1 MEMDMDT
8 SPSYF
13 DPEVLTVRDRFR
25 RYGKRHSTSPHEE
38 FPSPN
43 VSENRLLYDGHSIH
57 SPTNT
62 ALLLENIK
70 EEVDNFHTDLYQG
83 TSANPLSASKR
94 ESAGILDGDDEALF
108 RRVESQ
114 SLKACKIENDELAE
128 SGDTTFA
135 LFASLFDSALQ
146 GLMPIPDLILRLE
159 ESCRD
164 VSQSIRYGSDIR
176 HRVIEDKLMRQKA
189 QLLLGEA
196 ASWSLLWNLYGKAT
210 EEVPE
215 ELIMSPSTSHL
226 EACQFVVN
234 DHTAQLCLRI
244 VLWLEELASKSLD
257 LERKVEHIYRIVS
270 KLTNSN
276 VVTLAYHDYKEQ
288 KWNKMVAAAF
298 SFLVS
303 QVFVFPT
310 RHKLKMLVRGSHV
323 GTYLPN
329 AGVWHHTQRYLKK
342 TGSGVDTVRH
352 LDFDAP
358 TREHARLLPD
368 DNKQDESL
376 LEDVWILIRA
386 GRIEEACD
394 LCRSAGQ
401 PWRAA
406 TLCPFSGMDMFP
418 SVEALVKNGKNSTLQ
433 AIELESGFGNQLRLW
448 KWASYCASEKIAE
461 QDGGKHEVAVFANQ
475 CSNLNRILPVC
486 TDWESACWAMAK
498 SWLDVQVDLELAQSK
513 PGLAERFR
521 SRLDESPETMQ
532 NGSQASFGPEDWPL
546 HVLNQQPRDLS
557 ALLQKLHSGEMVHE
571 AVVRGCKEQ
580 HRQIQMNLM
589 KGDISHLLDIIWSWI
604 APLEDDQSNFRPH
617 GDPHM
622 IKFGAHVVLV
632 LRYML
637 ADEIKDREKL
647 SNVGDLIL
655 HMYSMFLFS
664 KQHEEL
670 VGIYASQL
678 AGHRCIELFVHMME
692 LRMHSSVHVKY
703 KIFLSAMEY
712 LPFSHVDDSQGNFE
726 EIVDRVL
733 SRSREIKLAKYDPSV
748 DVAEQHRQQSL
759 QKAIAIQWLCFT
771 PPSTIK
777 DVKDVTSK
785 LLLRSLMHSNILF
798 REFALI
804 AMWRVPATP
813 VGAHTLLSFLAEPLK
828 QLSENQDTLVD
839 YISENLQE
847 FQDWNEYYSCDAK
860 YRNWLKF
867 QVENAEVTDLS
878 EEENKKAMVAAKET
892 LDSSLLL
899 LLILNLIHYIGKD
912 NPWLTFLEDNVF
924 ESEEHMFLELHATAM
939 LCLPSGECLRP
950 DATICAALM
959 SALYASVTE
968 EVVLDRQLMVN
979 VSISSRDSYCIEVV
993 LRCLATEGDGLG
1005 PHNANDG
1012 GILSA
1017 VAAAGFK
1024 GELTRFQAG
1033 VTMDISRLDAWYSS
1047 KEGSLDTPATY
1058 IVRGLCRKC
1067 CLPELVLRS
1076 MQVSV
1081 FLMESGNPSEDH
1093 DELIELVASDEAG
1106 FLSLFSQLQLQEFML
1121 FEREYRLSQLE
1132 LQEDLSSS

>member
-1 MEMDMDT
+1 LPRSSAILRFDISAYHLGLAFVGEEMDMDMDT

-13 DPEVLTVRDRFR
+13 DPEALSVRDQFR
-25 RYGKRHSTSPHEE
+25 RYRKRHSTSPHEE
-38 FPSPN
+38 MLSSN
-43 VSENRLLYDGHSIH
+43 VSENRLLYDGHNIH

-70 EEVDNFHTDLYQG
+70 EEVDNFHTDHYEG
-83 TSANPLSASKR
+83 TPTNPISASRR
-94 ESAGILDGDDEALF
+94 ESVGILNDDDEALF

-146 GLMPIPDLILRLE
+146 GLMSIPNLMLRLE
-159 ESCRD
+159 ESCRN

-176 HRVIEDKLMRQKA
+176 HRAVEDKLMRQKA

-196 ASWSLLWNLYGKAT
+196 ASWSLLWNLYGKGT
-210 EEVPE
+210 DEVPE
-215 ELIMSPSTSHL
+215 NLILIPSTSHL
-226 EACQFVVN
+226 EACQFVLN

-244 VLWLEELASKSLD
+244 VMWLEELASKSLD
-257 LERKVEHIYRIVS
+257 LERKV
-270 KLTNSN
+270 
-276 VVTLAYHDYKEQ
+276 Q
-288 KWNKMVAAAF
+288 
-298 SFLVS
+298 
-303 QVFVFPT
+303 
-310 RHKLKMLVRGSHV
+310 GSHV

-342 TGSGVDTVRH
+342 NGSNADTLHH

-368 DNKQDESL
+368 DYKQDESV
-376 LEDVWILIRA
+376 LEDVWTLIRA

-401 PWRAA
+401 SWRAA

-418 SVEALVKNGKNSTLQ
+418 SIEALVKNGENRTLQ
-433 AIELESGFGNQLRLW
+433 AIEQESGFGNQLRLW

-461 QDGGKHEVAVFANQ
+461 QDGGKHEVAVFATQ
-475 CSNLNRILPVC
+475 CSNLNRMLPIC

-513 PGLAERFR
+513 PGLTERFK
-521 SRLDESPETMQ
+521 SCIDESPEATQ
-532 NGSQASFGPEDWPL
+532 NGCQASFGPEDWPL
-546 HVLNQQPRDLS
+546 HVLNQQPRDLP

-589 KGDISHLLDIIWSWI
+589 LGDISHLLDIIWSWI

-622 IKFGAHVVLV
+622 IKFGAHMVLV
-632 LRYML
+632 LRL
-637 ADEIKDREKL
+637 LFTDEINDSFKEKL
-647 SNVGDLIL
+647 NNVGDLIL
-655 HMYSMFLFS
+655 HMYAMFLFS

-678 AGHRCIELFVHMME
+678 ARHRCIELFVHMME

-712 LPFSHVDDSQGNFE
+712 LSFSPVDDLHGNFE

-733 SRSREIKLAKYDPSV
+733 SRSREIKLAKYDPSI

-813 VGAHTLLSFLAEPLK
+813 VGAHTLLSYLAEPLK
-828 QLSENQDTLVD
+828 QLSENPDTLED
-839 YISENLQE
+839 YVSENLQE

-867 QVENAEVTDLS
+867 QLENAEVTELS
-878 EEENKKAMVAAKET
+878 EEENQKAVVAAKET
-892 LDSSLLL
+892 LDSSLSLL
-899 LLILNLIHYIGKD
+899 LRQD
-912 NPWLTFLEDNVF
+912 NPWMTFLEDHVF
-924 ESEEHMFLELHATAM
+924 ESEEYLFLELHATAM

-950 DATICAALM
+950 DATVCAALM
-959 SALYASVTE
+959 SALYSSVSE
-968 EVVLDRQLMVN
+968 DVVLDRQLMVLLSSN
-979 VSISSRDSYCIEVV
+979 V
-993 LRCLATEGDGLG
+993 LG
-1005 PHNANDG
+1005 PYVTFTC
-1012 GILSA
+1012 ILA
-1017 VAAAGFK
+1017 FTHGYIQRLCNKF
-1024 GELTRFQAG
+1024 GYFLWCDT
-1033 VTMDISRLDAWYSS
+1033 IS
-1047 KEGSLDTPATY
+1047 KGSL
-1058 IVRGLCRKC
+1058 L
-1067 CLPELVLRS
+1067 
-1076 MQVSV
+1076 
-1081 FLMESGNPSEDH
+1081 H
-1093 DELIELVASDEAG
+1093 
-1106 FLSLFSQLQLQEFML
+1106 
-1121 FEREYRLSQLE
+1121 
-1132 LQEDLSSS
+1132 

>member
-1 MEMDMDT
+1 MLRNSSSSLAIAIWRAELALTSCLFGTFQLSPRVTFRITRRRNFGNFLFEFLILIMLIIENQLKYMFIVKPDTEMWLVDHTCLTKRKRIQVAYLHTLQCFQNLLLPSLRWLKPT
-8 SPSYF
+8 SGSLLLFDGISSYSIF
-13 DPEVLTVRDRFR
+13 ACLLRAANPGYLPIPCHIYITENSLEDHSQSNRDKTETLILMLTV
-25 RYGKRHSTSPHEE
+25 K
-38 FPSPN
+38 
-43 VSENRLLYDGHSIH
+43 LL
-57 SPTNT
+57 
-62 ALLLENIK
+62 
-70 EEVDNFHTDLYQG
+70 
-83 TSANPLSASKR
+83 
-94 ESAGILDGDDEALF
+94 
-108 RRVESQ
+108 
-114 SLKACKIENDELAE
+114 
-128 SGDTTFA
+128 
-135 LFASLFDSALQ
+135 
-146 GLMPIPDLILRLE
+146 
-159 ESCRD
+159 
-164 VSQSIRYGSDIR
+164 
-176 HRVIEDKLMRQKA
+176 
-189 QLLLGEA
+189 QLHFCLGLGEA

-257 LERKVEHIYRIVS
+257 LERKV
-270 KLTNSN
+270 
-276 VVTLAYHDYKEQ
+276 
-288 KWNKMVAAAF
+288 
-298 SFLVS
+298 
-303 QVFVFPT
+303 
-310 RHKLKMLVRGSHV
+310 RGSHV

-342 TGSGVDTVRH
+342 TGSTADTVRH

-418 SVEALVKNGKNSTLQ
+418 SVEALIKNGKNRTLQ

-513 PGLAERFR
+513 PGLAERFKN
-521 SRLDESPETMQ
+521 RLDESPDTMQ
-532 NGSQASFGPEDWPL
+532 NGCQGPEDWPL

-589 KGDISHLLDIIWSWI
+589 KGDISHLLDLIWSWI

-617 GDPHM
+617 GDPQM

-828 QLSENQDTLVD
+828 QLSENPDTLVD
-839 YISENLQE
+839 YVSENLQE

-878 EEENKKAMVAAKET
+878 EEENQKAIVAAKET

-899 LLILNLIHYIGKD
+899 LLRKD

-924 ESEEHMFLELHATAM
+924 ESEEYMFLELHATAM

-1024 GELTRFQAG
+1024 GWERELTRFQAG

-1047 KEGSLDTPATY
+1047 KEGSLETPATY
-1058 IVRGLCRKC
+1058 IVRGLCRRC

-1081 FLMESGNPSEDH
+1081 CLMESGNPPEDH
-1093 DELIELVASDEAG
+1093 DELIELVASDETG

>member
-1 MEMDMDT
+1 M
-8 SPSYF
+8 
-13 DPEVLTVRDRFR
+13 
-25 RYGKRHSTSPHEE
+25 GK
-38 FPSPN
+38 
-43 VSENRLLYDGHSIH
+43 I
-57 SPTNT
+57 
-62 ALLLENIK
+62 
-70 EEVDNFHTDLYQG
+70 
-83 TSANPLSASKR
+83 
-94 ESAGILDGDDEALF
+94 
-108 RRVESQ
+108 
-114 SLKACKIENDELAE
+114 
-128 SGDTTFA
+128 
-135 LFASLFDSALQ
+135 
-146 GLMPIPDLILRLE
+146 GL
-159 ESCRD
+159 
-164 VSQSIRYGSDIR
+164 
-176 HRVIEDKLMRQKA
+176 
-189 QLLLGEA
+189 
-196 ASWSLLWNLYGKAT
+196 
-210 EEVPE
+210 
-215 ELIMSPSTSHL
+215 
-226 EACQFVVN
+226 
-234 DHTAQLCLRI
+234 
-244 VLWLEELASKSLD
+244 
-257 LERKVEHIYRIVS
+257 S
-270 KLTNSN
+270 KLSN
-276 VVTLAYHDYKEQ
+276 WKVALAISC
-288 KWNKMVAAAF
+288 V
-298 SFLVS
+298 
-303 QVFVFPT
+303 
-310 RHKLKMLVRGSHV
+310 
-323 GTYLPN
+323 
-329 AGVWHHTQRYLKK
+329 
-342 TGSGVDTVRH
+342 
-352 LDFDAP
+352 
-358 TREHARLLPD
+358 
-368 DNKQDESL
+368 
-376 LEDVWILIRA
+376 
-386 GRIEEACD
+386 
-394 LCRSAGQ
+394 
-401 PWRAA
+401 
-406 TLCPFSGMDMFP
+406 
-418 SVEALVKNGKNSTLQ
+418 
-433 AIELESGFGNQLRLW
+433 FGNGLRT
-448 KWASYCASEKIAE
+448 AH
-461 QDGGKHEVAVFANQ
+461 Q
-475 CSNLNRILPVC
+475 SNLNRILPVC
-486 TDWESACWAMAK
+486 TDWEAACWAMAK

-521 SRLDESPETMQ
+521 NRLDESPDTMQ
-532 NGSQASFGPEDWPL
+532 NGCQGPEDWPL

-589 KGDISHLLDIIWSWI
+589 KGDISHLLDLIWSWI

-617 GDPHM
+617 GDPQM

-828 QLSENQDTLVD
+828 QLSENPDTLVD
-839 YISENLQE
+839 YVSENLQE

-878 EEENKKAMVAAKET
+878 EEENQKAIVAAKET

-899 LLILNLIHYIGKD
+899 LLRKD

-924 ESEEHMFLELHATAM
+924 ESEEYMFLELHATAM

-968 EVVLDRQLMVN
+968 EVVLDRQLMV
-979 VSISSRDSYCIEVV
+979 
-993 LRCLATEGDGLG
+993 
-1005 PHNANDG
+1005 
-1012 GILSA
+1012 
-1017 VAAAGFK
+1017 
-1024 GELTRFQAG
+1024 
-1033 VTMDISRLDAWYSS
+1033 
-1047 KEGSLDTPATY
+1047 
-1058 IVRGLCRKC
+1058 
-1067 CLPELVLRS
+1067 LP
-1076 MQVSV
+1076 
-1081 FLMESGNPSEDH
+1081 
-1093 DELIELVASDEAG
+1093 
-1106 FLSLFSQLQLQEFML
+1106 
-1121 FEREYRLSQLE
+1121 
-1132 LQEDLSSS
+1132 

>member
-13 DPEVLTVRDRFR
+13 DPEVLSVRDQFR
-25 RYGKRHSTSPHEE
+25 RYRKRHSTSPPHEE
-38 FPSPN
+38 VSSPS
-43 VSENRLLYDGHSIH
+43 VSENRLLYDGDYIH

-70 EEVDNFHTDLYQG
+70 EEVESFHTGLYEAEAV
-83 TSANPLSASKR
+83 SAVSRR
-94 ESAGILDGDDEALF
+94 ESGGDVDGDDDEGMF

-114 SLKACKIENDELAE
+114 SLKACKVENDELAE

-159 ESCRD
+159 DSCRD

-176 HRVIEDKLMRQKA
+176 HRVVEDKLMRQKA

-210 EEVPE
+210 EEVPQ
-215 ELIMSPSTSHL
+215 ELSMSPSTSHL

-244 VLWLEELASKSLD
+244 VLWLEDLASKSLD
-257 LERKVEHIYRIVS
+257 LERK
-270 KLTNSN
+270 
-276 VVTLAYHDYKEQ
+276 
-288 KWNKMVAAAF
+288 
-298 SFLVS
+298 
-303 QVFVFPT
+303 
-310 RHKLKMLVRGSHV
+310 VRGSHV

-342 TGSGVDTVRH
+342 NGSAADTVRH

-368 DNKQDESL
+368 DKKQDESL
-376 LEDVWILIRA
+376 LEDVWILLRA

-406 TLCPFSGMDMFP
+406 TLCPFSGMDVFP
-418 SVEALVKNGKNSTLQ
+418 SVDTLVKNGKNRTLQ

-475 CSNLNRILPVC
+475 CSNLNRILPIC

-513 PGLAERFR
+513 PGLTEKFG
-521 SRLDESPETMQ
+521 SCLDESPETMQ
-532 NGSQASFGPEDWPL
+532 NGRLASLGPEDWPL
-546 HVLNQQPRDLS
+546 HVLNQQPRDLP
-557 ALLQKLHSGEMVHE
+557 ALLQKLHSGEMVHD

-580 HRQIQMNLM
+580 HRQIQMTLM
-589 KGDISHLLDIIWSWI
+589 SGNISHLLDII
-604 APLEDDQSNFRPH
+604 
-617 GDPHM
+617 
-622 IKFGAHVVLV
+622 
-632 LRYML
+632 
-637 ADEIKDREKL
+637 
-647 SNVGDLIL
+647 
-655 HMYSMFLFS
+655 
-664 KQHEEL
+664 
-670 VGIYASQL
+670 
-678 AGHRCIELFVHMME
+678 C
-692 LRMHSSVHVKY
+692 
-703 KIFLSAMEY
+703 
-712 LPFSHVDDSQGNFE
+712 
-726 EIVDRVL
+726 
-733 SRSREIKLAKYDPSV
+733 
-748 DVAEQHRQQSL
+748 L
-759 QKAIAIQWLCFT
+759 QKAITIQWLCFT

-828 QLSENQDTLVD
+828 QLSENPDTLED
-839 YISENLQE
+839 YVSENLQE

-867 QVENAEVTDLS
+867 QLENAEVTELS
-878 EEENKKAMVAAKET
+878 EEENQKAVVAAKET
-892 LDSSLLL
+892 LDSSLSLL
-899 LLILNLIHYIGKD
+899 LRKD
-912 NPWLTFLEDNVF
+912 NPWLTFLEDDVF
-924 ESEEHMFLELHATAM
+924 ESEENMFLELHATAM

-950 DATICAALM
+950 DATVCAALM

-1012 GILSA
+1012 GILSS
-1017 VAAAGFK
+1017 VAAAAFK

-1047 KEGSLDTPATY
+1047 KEGSLETPATY
-1058 IVRGLCRKC
+1058 IVRGLCRRC

-1081 FLMESGNPSEDH
+1081 CLMESGNPPEDH
-1093 DELIELVASDEAG
+1093 DELIELVASDETG
-1106 FLSLFSQLQLQEFML
+1106 FLSLFSQQQLQEFML

-1132 LQEDLSSS
+1132 LQEELSSS